1 MLQRPGSSWGFGALL
16 KDTSVVVLKEDTPT
30 IPARTWDSNPQPSA
44 YKSDLLSIRPQLGC
58 VRACVRVCVCAR
70 VCVFQISKTWLH
82 ASKPKTNVNYI
93 LSVRPFRCFVGIN
106 PERRTKKLKGSKNK
120 RANGAVETGWSEPT
134 CCHSSLQ
141 SEGFS
146 VEFLKCKYT
155 PQDLFSLFITLYLYL
170 TVPVIP
176 LSVSDCIMFF
186 NISYILSSLFFLIF
200 LATLCILGW
209 NSVWSLTV
217 LFLIRNFA
225 GLTWGLVVWAC
236 WTVHE
241 MVKIHQSLWF
251 LELFNYDHVG

>member
-1 MLQRPGSSWGFGALL
+1 MFH
-16 KDTSVVVLKEDTPT
+16 
-30 IPARTWDSNPQPSA
+30 
-44 YKSDLLSIRPQLGC
+44 
-58 VRACVRVCVCAR
+58 
-70 VCVFQISKTWLH
+70 ISKTWLH

-155 PQDLFSLFITLYLYL
+155 HTPRSFFPFYYSLSLFDCTCHSSLFL
-170 TVPVIP
+170 TVLCFLIYLIYCP
-176 LSVSDCIMFF
+176 LFFLF
-186 NISYILSSLFFLIF
+186 NISSHPLHPGMEQRLEPNCSF
-200 LATLCILGW
+200 
-209 NSVWSLTV
+209 
-217 LFLIRNFA
+217 FLIRNFA